1 MTTHRVTNATWTQVL
16 KYDAQP
22 GDVIE
27 CAEFIGFADETTR
40 ALRTVTKKAGF
51 RFVGFD
57 GAGVVFNDCHDMRL
71 EDPRIRG
78 DNTAGGIRFNVGA
91 NNRVLRADIDG
102 AANGIGFSRVDGF
115 EVLDCVIKGVGGD
128 AIRAGECRN
137 GLIARNR
144 ASEFRRIATAVH
156 PDGVQLW
163 SRPTSPPS
171 CDIIIEDNHI
181 EGEAQGIGCFNHV
194 RDGVDDGGFDRI
206 TIRRNRIIGGL
217 SWGICLTDSRDS
229 RVTDNHV
236 STLPGAASWARI
248 GFPGSENLTVGGNV
262 AEAYTTPAGRTYP
275 EYRDFH
281 ATPQE
286 PAPTPPAPI
295 DWRTEAARLE
305 AELAAAGASLAN
317 ASASLQTALADIA
330 ADRAALSTIRGIA
343 VAHRSSRK
351 VTPWDQVIAQVDAA
365 LASNPAG
372 V

>member
-16 KYDAQP
+16 KYDAQR

-40 ALRTVTKKAGF
+40 ALRTVTKKSGF

-57 GAGVVFNDCHDMRL
+57 GVGVVFDGCSDMLL
-71 EDPRIRG
+71 EDPRVRA

-91 NNRVLRADIDG
+91 NNRVHRADIDG

-115 EVLDCVIKGVGGD
+115 EVLDCVIRGVGGD

-144 ASEFRRIATAVH
+144 ATDFRRIATAVH

-248 GFPGSENLTVGGNV
+248 GFPGSENLTLGGNL

-286 PAPTPPAPI
+286 PTPTPPPPV
-295 DWRTEAARLE
+295 DWQAEASRLE
-305 AELAAAGASLAN
+305 AELAAAGAALAG
-317 ASASLQTALADIA
+317 ASAALQTAIADLRSDRTAMTASLNLAVTN
-330 ADRAALSTIRGIA
+330 RT
-343 VAHRSSRK
+343 SRK
-351 VTPWDQVIAQVDAA
+351 VGWVDQQIAILRAA

-372 V
+372 A